1 MSFVRSF
8 VHSFT
13 HSLTHSL
20 IHSFI
25 HPFIYSFTHS
35 FSQSFIHS
43 FYSQRS
49 SLRLSKIVPSFML
62 SSKMLSSILTFAP
75 RSSLRYGR
83 HGWYCTFL
91 ATWFRLSGAGMRR
104 DQILPVQ
111 PPNLKK
117 RAFPAKTIV
126 CSRFQAFLAERSH
139 SPPLAA
145 IRSHSQV
152 ATSGRSS

>member
-1 MSFVRSF
+1 
-8 VHSFT
+8 
-13 HSLTHSL
+13 
-20 IHSFI
+20 
-25 HPFIYSFTHS
+25 
-35 FSQSFIHS
+35 
-43 FYSQRS
+43 
-49 SLRLSKIVPSFML
+49 ML
-62 SSKMLSSILTFAP
+62 SSKMLSSIVTFAP

-91 ATWFRLSGAGMRR
+91 ATWFWLSGAGMRR

-139 SPPLAA
+139 SPPLQPFAA
-145 IRSHSQV
+145 TRRWPQV
-152 ATSGRSS
+152 AVPVNWPQVAAPEHSKWETASGCKWPLSTISISNPEAALPAVWQCAFTLLTCLGYPRKVLVT